1 MKEELKEWDQCLSM
15 LGEAKVD
22 DDGNVYDM
30 KDSNVMYLDKDCEDR
45 EINVS
50 SLLYIYIYIWMQL
63 NLCLVIYYSWTLQG
77 KPGSSLAKDKDI
89 LLKFQV
95 CKGACLFVNSMK
107 TFK

>member
-1 MKEELKEWDQCLSM
+1 MLLKEELKEWDQCLSM

-50 SLLYIYIYIWMQL
+50 SLLYIYIYMDATKF
-63 NLCLVIYYSWTLQG
+63 V
-77 KPGSSLAKDKDI
+77 SSY
-89 LLKFQV
+89 LLFLDFTRQACKFI
-95 CKGACLFVNSMK
+95 S
-107 TFK
+107 